1 MRPFAYRLGVWREV
15 WILQSRLSSAPQGRV
30 VMVQGTASHVG
41 KSVLTTALC
50 RIFRQDGYR
59 VAPFKAQNMSNNSFV
74 TPSGGELG
82 RAQAVQAEACGIE
95 PVVEMNPILLKP
107 EADHSSQVVLLG
119 KPMARASARYFAT
132 AKPMLWEAVATSL
145 DTLRAQFDVVVIEG
159 AGSPAEINLK
169 QNEIVNMRV
178 ALHSGAPVLLTG
190 DIDRGGVFASLVG
203 TMEIL
208 DPHERDAVGAFIINK
223 FRGDVS
229 LLEPGLVWLEERTG
243 KPVLGV
249 VPYYRDIE
257 IAEEDSVS
265 LERREQL
272 KSQTGYALDIAVMGF
287 PHISNFDDFDPLRR
301 EPGVRLRY
309 VESRDSIG
317 EPDLIIL
324 PGAKTTMADLFWL
337 RERGFATEIKR
348 QADAGTPVIG
358 ICGGYQML
366 GRLILDPSG
375 VESPNTEAE
384 GLGLLPVDTV
394 FAPAKETHRV
404 SGVVASDTGLL
415 AQAGSAAVDG
425 YEIHMGSSIPTS
437 EAARPFRISRAG
449 QPAADDGAISANGRV
464 LGTYVH
470 GLFNSYGLRRA
481 LLEQLAGWKGVELP
495 PPSGTDGQ
503 LSRDGEYDKLAQTV
517 RSSLDMELLYRLTGL
532 EAPEIE

>member
-1 MRPFAYRLGVWREV
+1 M
-15 WILQSRLSSAPQGRV
+15 QSSSSSAPQGRV

-41 KSVLTTALC
+41 KSVLVTALC

-74 TPSGGELG
+74 TPTGGELG
-82 RAQAVQAEACGIE
+82 RAQAVQAEACGID
-95 PVVEMNPILLKP
+95 PTVEMNPILLKP
-107 EADHSSQVVLLG
+107 EADHTSQVVLLG
-119 KPMARASARYFAT
+119 KPMAKASARYFAT
-132 AKPMLWEAVATSL
+132 AKPMLWQTVAQSL
-145 DTLRAQFDVVVIEG
+145 DTLRSQYDVVVIEG

-178 ALHSGAPVLLTG
+178 ALYSGAPVLLTG
-190 DIDRGGVFASLVG
+190 DIDRGGVFASLLG

-208 DPHERDAVGAFIINK
+208 EPHERDAVGAYIINK

-272 KSQTGYALDIAVMGF
+272 KSQTGYVLDIAVMGL
-287 PHISNFDDFDPLRR
+287 PHISNFDDFDPLQR

-324 PGAKTTMADLFWL
+324 PGTKTTMADLWWL
-337 RERGFATEIKR
+337 RERGFAAEIGR
-348 QADAGTPVIG
+348 QASAGTPVIG
-358 ICGGYQML
+358 ICGGYQMM
-366 GRLILDPSG
+366 GRRILDPDG
-375 VESPNTEAE
+375 VESSDPESE
-384 GLGLLPVDTV
+384 GLNLLPVDTV
-394 FAPAKETHRV
+394 FAPVKETHRV
-404 SGVVASDTGLL
+404 RGVVSSDSGLL
-415 AQAGSAAVDG
+415 ARAGSAAVEG
-425 YEIHMGSSIPTS
+425 YEIHMGSSTPTAKAGS
-437 EAARPFRISRAG
+437 PFRISRPG
-449 QPAADDGAISANGRV
+449 QPATDDGVISADGRA

-470 GLFNSYGLRRA
+470 GLFNSYALRRA
-481 LLEQLAGWKGVELP
+481 LLERLADWKGAELP
-495 PPSGTDGQ
+495 PPSDTGGQ

-517 RSSLDMELLYRLTGL
+517 RNSIDMELLYRLTGL
-532 EAPEIE
+532 EQPEIE

>member
-1 MRPFAYRLGVWREV
+1 MPSR
-15 WILQSRLSSAPQGRV
+15 QSSPPQGRV

-41 KSVLTTALC
+41 KSVLVTALC

-74 TPSGGELG
+74 TPGGGELG
-82 RAQAVQAEACGIE
+82 RAQAVQAEACGID
-95 PVVEMNPILLKP
+95 PQVEMNPILLKP
-107 EADHSSQVVLLG
+107 EANHRSQVVLLG
-119 KPMARASARYFAT
+119 RPAAQATADYFAT
-132 AKPMLWEAVATSL
+132 AKPALWQAVAQSL
-145 DTLRAQFDVVVIEG
+145 DTLRAQYDVVVIEG

-178 ALHSGAPVLLTG
+178 ALHSGAPVLLAG

-208 DPHERDAVGAFIINK
+208 DARERDAVSAFIINK

-249 VPYYRDIE
+249 VPYYQDIE

-265 LERREQL
+265 LEERRQL

-287 PHISNFDDFDPLRR
+287 PHISNFDDFDPLKR
-301 EPGVRLRY
+301 EPGVRLRF
-309 VESRDSIG
+309 VESRDSLG
-317 EPDLIIL
+317 RPDLIIL
-324 PGAKTTMADLFWL
+324 PGTKTTMADLEWL
-337 RERGFATEIKR
+337 RERGFAADIRR
-348 QADAGTPVIG
+348 QAAAGTPVIG

-366 GRLILDPSG
+366 GRRILDPLG
-375 VESPNTEAE
+375 VESPAPAAE
-384 GLGLLPVDTV
+384 GLNLLPVDTV
-394 FAPAKETHRV
+394 FAPVKETHRV
-404 SGVVASDTGLL
+404 RGVVLASGAQAEGGLL
-415 AQAGSAAVDG
+415 ARAGDAAVEG
-425 YEIHMGSSIPTS
+425 YEIHMGSSNPAGGPAGAMS
-437 EAARPFRISRAG
+437 PAFRIRRAG
-449 QPAADDGAISANGRV
+449 GAAADDGAISANGRI

-481 LLEQLAGWKGVELP
+481 VLEQLAGRKGVPLP
-495 PPSGTDGQ
+495 PPSDTGGQ

-517 RSSLDMELLYRLTGL
+517 RDSLDLELLYRIAAL
-532 EAPEIE
+532 EPPEIE

>member
-1 MRPFAYRLGVWREV
+1 MVGR
-15 WILQSRLSSAPQGRV
+15 SSSAPQGRV
-30 VMVQGTASHVG
+30 IMVQGTASHVG

-74 TPSGGELG
+74 TPDGGELG

-95 PVVEMNPILLKP
+95 PTVEMNPILLKP
-107 EADHSSQVVLLG
+107 EADHSSQVVVLG
-119 KPMARASARYFAT
+119 KPVARASASYFAT
-132 AKPMLWEAVATSL
+132 AKPMLWETVANSL
-145 DTLRAQFDVVVIEG
+145 DALRSQYDVVVIEG

-178 ALHSGAPVLLTG
+178 ALHSGAPVLLAG

-223 FRGDVS
+223 FRGDAS

-265 LERREQL
+265 LERRQEL
-272 KSQTGYALDIAVMGF
+272 KASTDYVLDIAVIGL
-287 PHISNFDDFDPLRR
+287 PHISNFDDFDPLAR

-309 VESRDSIG
+309 VESRDNLG

-324 PGAKTTMADLFWL
+324 PGTKTTMADLWWL
-337 RERGFATEIKR
+337 RERGFAAEIQR
-348 QADAGTPVIG
+348 LAEAGTPVVG
-358 ICGGYQML
+358 ICGGYQMM
-366 GRLILDPSG
+366 GNRILDPHG
-375 VESPNTEAE
+375 VESPEPE
-384 GLGLLPVDTV
+384 SSGLGLLPVDTV
-394 FAPAKETHRV
+394 FARTKETHRV
-404 SGVVASDTGLL
+404 RGLVAGTTGLL
-415 AQAGSAAVDG
+415 QRAGEAAIEG
-425 YEIHMGSSIPTS
+425 YEIHMGSSTPAN
-437 EAARPFRISRAG
+437 EAAIPFHISRAG
-449 QPAADDGAISANGRV
+449 QPTADDGAISADGRAM
-464 LGTYVH
+464 GTYVH
-470 GLFNSYGLRRA
+470 GLFNSHSLRRA
-481 LLEQLAGWKGVELP
+481 LLEQLADWKHVSLP
-495 PPSGTDGQ
+495 PASETGGQ

-517 RSSLDMELLYRLTGL
+517 RSALDMDLLYRLTRL
-532 EAPEIE
+532 ETPDID

>member
-1 MRPFAYRLGVWREV
+1 M
-15 WILQSRLSSAPQGRV
+15 SNHSSIPQGRV

-41 KSVLTTALC
+41 KSVLVTALC

-74 TPSGGELG
+74 TPDGGELG

-95 PVVEMNPILLKP
+95 PTVEMNPILLKP

-119 KPMARASARYFAT
+119 KPMARASASYFRT
-132 AKPMLWEAVATSL
+132 AKPMLWESVASSL
-145 DTLRAQFDVVVIEG
+145 DTLRSQYDVVVIEG

-265 LERREQL
+265 LERRQEM
-272 KSQTGYALDIAVMGF
+272 KSQTGFVLDIAVMGL
-287 PHISNFDDFDPLRR
+287 PHISNFDDFDPLSR

-309 VESRDSIG
+309 VESRDSLG
-317 EPDLIIL
+317 EPDLVIL
-324 PGAKTTMADLFWL
+324 PGTKTTMADLWWL
-337 RERGFATEIKR
+337 RERGFASEIR
-348 QADAGTPVIG
+348 RRFDAGTPVIG
-358 ICGGYQML
+358 ICGGYQMM
-366 GRLILDPSG
+366 GQRILDPHG
-375 VESPNTEAE
+375 VESPDPEAA
-384 GLGLLPVDTV
+384 GLDLLPVDTV
-394 FAPAKETHRV
+394 FAPVKETHRV
-404 SGVVASDTGLL
+404 RGLVAASSGML
-415 AQAGSAAVDG
+415 ARAGDAAVEG
-425 YEIHMGSSIPTS
+425 YEIHMGSSVPTS
-437 EAARPFRISRAG
+437 EAAVPFRISRPG
-449 QPAADDGAISANGRV
+449 QPAADDGAISANGRA

-470 GLFNSYGLRRA
+470 GLFNSHALRRA
-481 LLEQLAGWKGVELP
+481 LLEQLACWKGVNLP
-495 PPSGTDGQ
+495 PVSDTGGQ
-503 LSRDGEYDKLAQTV
+503 LSRDAEYDKLADTV
-517 RSSLDMELLYRLTGL
+517 RNSIDMELLYRLTGL
-532 EAPEIE
+532 EPPEIE

>member
-1 MRPFAYRLGVWREV
+1 MADHTG
-15 WILQSRLSSAPQGRV
+15 SPQGRV

-41 KSVLTTALC
+41 KSVLVTALC

-74 TPSGGELG
+74 TPDGGELG

-119 KPMARASARYFAT
+119 KPMARASASYFST
-132 AKPMLWEAVATSL
+132 AKPMLWESVANSL
-145 DTLRAQFDVVVIEG
+145 DGLRSQFDVVVIEG

-178 ALHSGAPVLLTG
+178 ALHSGAPVLLAG
-190 DIDRGGVFASLVG
+190 DIDRGGVFASLIG

-223 FRGDVS
+223 FRGDLS

-265 LERREQL
+265 LERRQEL
-272 KSQTGYALDIAVMGF
+272 KSQTGFVLDIAVMGL
-287 PHISNFDDFDPLRR
+287 PHISNFDDFDPLSR

-309 VESRDSIG
+309 VESRDSLG
-317 EPDLIIL
+317 EPDLVIL
-324 PGAKTTMADLFWL
+324 PGTKTTMADLWWL
-337 RERGFATEIKR
+337 RERGFASEIRR
-348 QADAGTPVIG
+348 QFDAGTPVVG
-358 ICGGYQML
+358 ICGGYQMM
-366 GRLILDPSG
+366 GRRILDPHG
-375 VESPNTEAE
+375 VESPDPEAA
-384 GLGLLPVDTV
+384 GLDLLPVDTV
-394 FAPAKETHRV
+394 FAPVKETHRV
-404 SGVVASDTGLL
+404 RGLVASNSGMLER
-415 AQAGSAAVDG
+415 AGDAAVEG
-425 YEIHMGSSIPTS
+425 YEIHMGSSVPTG
-437 EAARPFRISRAG
+437 EAAVPFRISRPG
-449 QPAADDGAISANGRV
+449 QPAADDGAISANGRA

-470 GLFNSYGLRRA
+470 GLFNSHALRRG
-481 LLEQLAGWKGVELP
+481 LLEQLAHWKGVNLP
-495 PPSGTDGQ
+495 PVSDTGGQ
-503 LSRDGEYDKLAQTV
+503 LSRDAEYDKLADTV
-517 RSSLDMELLYRLTGL
+517 RTSIDMELLYSLTGL
-532 EAPEIE
+532 TPPEID

>member
-1 MRPFAYRLGVWREV
+1 MQNRP
-15 WILQSRLSSAPQGRV
+15 SSAPQGRV

-41 KSVLTTALC
+41 KSVLVTALC

-95 PVVEMNPILLKP
+95 PMVEMNPILLKP

-132 AKPMLWEAVATSL
+132 AKPMLWETVANSL
-145 DTLRAQFDVVVIEG
+145 DTLRSQYDVVVIEG

-190 DIDRGGVFASLVG
+190 DIDRGGVFASLLG

-208 DPHERDAVGAFIINK
+208 DPQERDAVGAFIINK

-229 LLEPGLVWLEERTG
+229 LLEPGLVWLEERTS

-265 LERREQL
+265 LERRQEM
-272 KSQTGYALDIAVMGF
+272 KSQTGHVLDIAVMGL
-287 PHISNFDDFDPLRR
+287 PHISNFDDFDPLQR

-309 VESRDSIG
+309 VENRDSIG

-324 PGAKTTMADLFWL
+324 PGTKTTMADLWWL
-337 RERGFATEIKR
+337 RERGFAAEIRR
-348 QADAGTPVIG
+348 QSGAGTPVIG
-358 ICGGYQML
+358 ICGGYQMM
-366 GRLILDPSG
+366 GRRIFDPDG
-375 VESPNTEAE
+375 VESSDPEAE
-384 GLGLLPVDTV
+384 GLDLLPVDTI
-394 FAPAKETHRV
+394 FAPVKETHRV
-404 SGVVASDTGLL
+404 RGVVSSDTGLL
-415 AQAGSAAVDG
+415 AQAGSAAVEG
-425 YEIHMGSSIPTS
+425 YEIHMGSSTPVS

-449 QPAADDGAISANGRV
+449 QPAADDGVISANGRA

-470 GLFNSYGLRRA
+470 GLFNSYALRRA

-495 PPSGTDGQ
+495 LPSDTGGQ

-517 RSSLDMELLYRLTGL
+517 RNSLNMELLYRLTDL
-532 EAPEIE
+532 EQPEIE